1 MRTRRRMR
9 IRRRLPHSLA
19 LVVLAAGAVV
29 VSGCGVA
36 ESPPR
41 TEDSGGAISAEAA
54 SGKELTGQFCFACHG
69 QDFAGVSGLGPSF
82 YNDAFIR
89 DHTETELV
97 AFIKEGRAA
106 DAPDNES
113 GVAMPPY
120 GGNPR
125 LTDDELNDIVAFLK
139 TLQ

>member
-1 MRTRRRMR
+1 MK
-9 IRRRLPHSLA
+9 IRRSQPLSLA
-19 LVVLAAGAVV
+19 LATLVVAAIV
-29 VSGCGVA
+29 VSGCAGA

-41 TEDSGGAISAEAA
+41 SEDSGGEISAEAA
-54 SGKELTGQFCFACHG
+54 SGKELTGQFCSACHG
-69 QDFAGVSGLGPSF
+69 ADFEGVSGLGPSF
-82 YNDAFIR
+82 YNDAFIL
-89 DHTETELV
+89 DHTVAELV
-97 AFIKEGRAA
+97 AFIKEGRTA

-125 LTDDELNDIVAFLK
+125 LTDEQLSDIVVFLK

>member
-9 IRRRLPHSLA
+9 VRRLPHSLA
-19 LVVLAAGAVV
+19 LVMLVVGAVV

-54 SGKELTGQFCFACHG
+54 SGKELTGQFCSACHG

-82 YNDAFIR
+82 YHDAFIR

-97 AFIKEGRAA
+97 VFIKEGRAA